1 MSRQARE
8 LKRQMQGQGLWQML
22 RRSRKNTRGQ
32 EGFSLVELAVVL
44 VVIGLVIAAILKG
57 QDMIENARLKKV
69 MSQVNEY
76 RVATSAFL
84 DRYDAYPGDFNK
96 ASTQISTDAPDGNG
110 NGVVEGTGL
119 SGEALHFWS
128 HLAHAKLIS
137 PPGRMEDLGT
147 AEFGKGAPSTAIGG
161 GFTVESTPEAGMTG
175 LWLILGNV
183 NGNGG
188 KGALLTPQQAL
199 SIDMKFDN
207 GEPTSGNVQSRDG
220 SNVAAGS
227 CIASGAY
234 NTQNEKPACV
244 VYFKL

>member
-1 MSRQARE
+1 
-8 LKRQMQGQGLWQML
+8 
-22 RRSRKNTRGQ
+22 
-32 EGFSLVELAVVL
+32 VELAVVL

-96 ASTQISTDAPDGNG
+96 ATTQISSDVTDGNG
-110 NGVVEGTGL
+110 NGVVEGAGL
-119 SGEALHFWS
+119 SGEALQFWS
-128 HLAHAKLIS
+128 HLAHAKLIT

-147 AEFGKGAPSTAIGG
+147 AEFGKGAPSTAVGG
-161 GFTVESTPEAGMTG
+161 GITVESNPDTGMTG
-175 LWLILGNV
+175 LWMILGNQS
-183 NGNGG
+183 GNAG

-199 SIDMKFDN
+199 SIDLKFDN
-207 GEPTSGNVQSRDG
+207 GEPSSGNVQSRDG
-220 SNVAAGS
+220 SNVSAGS
-227 CIASGAY
+227 CLSGGAY